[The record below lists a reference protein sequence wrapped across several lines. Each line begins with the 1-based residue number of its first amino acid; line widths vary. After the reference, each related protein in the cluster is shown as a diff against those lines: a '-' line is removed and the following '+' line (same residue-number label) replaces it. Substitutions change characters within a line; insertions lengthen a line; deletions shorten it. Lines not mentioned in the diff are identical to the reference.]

1 MRFLPAIVVF
11 GAAGA
16 SYLYTQEGLVKNL
29 SPSEWIT
36 EEGGHGG
43 SAVTEPA
50 VVERLASARKEEVIA
65 VPGPE
70 ITNFSEVFRFDLSP
84 QAITQKWSRVTT
96 GLSDSRY
103 QGYRVPLMTG
113 IAESDLVGS
122 LTYYFDSKPKLRRIT
137 FLGTTGNPER
147 LVQFLAK
154 EYGFKRHQE
163 GNARVMSYRASW
175 FRNSGYMNIAPAEVI
190 DKYQASTNYRVE
202 LSLER

>member
-1 MRFLPAIVVF
+1 MSPQGEPIRGSGAIRPLKGSTMRFLPAIVVF

-36 EEGGHGG
+36 EEGGHGV

-50 VVERLASARKEEVIA
+50 VVERLASASKEEVIA

-96 GLSDSRY
+96 GLSDPRY

-113 IAESDLVGS
+113 I
-122 LTYYFDSKPKLRRIT
+122 
-137 FLGTTGNPER
+137 
-147 LVQFLAK
+147 
-154 EYGFKRHQE
+154 
-163 GNARVMSYRASW
+163 
-175 FRNSGYMNIAPAEVI
+175 
-190 DKYQASTNYRVE
+190 
-202 LSLER
+202 